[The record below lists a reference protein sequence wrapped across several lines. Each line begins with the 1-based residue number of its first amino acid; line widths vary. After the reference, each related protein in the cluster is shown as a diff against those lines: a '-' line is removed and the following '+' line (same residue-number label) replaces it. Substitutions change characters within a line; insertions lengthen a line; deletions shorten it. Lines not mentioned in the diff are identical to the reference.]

1 MPCFVAVTYCCSNAA
16 RQAAPSIGELVTA
29 VTHAQARWLGVGTRV
44 SGALG
49 PPVILST
56 AEAHGGSGE
65 LVRPLSPGSEWTC
78 GHLHPHSTGQ
88 SKSRDLHGGGVTHSA
103 LGEAQGGGGLGGTC
117 SPCTA
122 CYPGATAGWR
132 VGRPPRC

>member
-1 MPCFVAVTYCCSNAA
+1 M
-16 RQAAPSIGELVTA
+16 
-29 VTHAQARWLGVGTRV
+29 RV

-65 LVRPLSPGSEWTC
+65 LVRPLSPGSEWTR
-78 GHLHPHSTGQ
+78 GHLHPHGQ
-88 SKSRDLHGGGVTHSA
+88 SKSRDLHGGGVTRSA
-103 LGEAQGGGGLGGTC
+103 SGEVQGGGGLGGTC
-117 SPCTA
+117 SPRTT

-132 VGRPPRC
+132 VGRPPGVRKAALQTGEHEPPPTADGGPAPQPPHL